1 MRNVVKLRE
10 TKRTLKLNINSQKI
24 NVNDI
29 ALVYDEFMPRQFQ
42 RTAIVTGVLSR
53 RDSEIRGATVRMV
66 KANTILKRLVNKL
79 FTVKNP
85 YHDNNQTD
93 QTREQKLRPEAAVIG
108 ELKMKYMNVNFVIIG
123 RGQEPLNITNVNI
136 LIRFYKAQ

>member
-1 MRNVVKLRE
+1 M
-10 TKRTLKLNINSQKI
+10 
-24 NVNDI
+24 
-29 ALVYDEFMPRQFQ
+29 
-42 RTAIVTGVLSR
+42 VLSS

-85 YHDNNQTD
+85 YYDNNQTD

-123 RGQEPLNITNVNI
+123 RG
-136 LIRFYKAQ
+136 

>member
-1 MRNVVKLRE
+1 MSNVVKLRE
-10 TKRTLKLNINSQKI
+10 TERTSKLNINSQKI

-42 RTAIVTGVLSR
+42 RTATVTGVLFS

-79 FTVKNP
+79 FTVKNT

-93 QTREQKLRPEAAVIG
+93 QTREQKLRPEAAVSG
-108 ELKMKYMNVNFVIIG
+108 ELKMKYMNVNCVIIG
-123 RGQEPLNITNVNI
+123 RGQESLNITNINI